1 MTGNEALAVTDPD
14 WYRRL
19 VGVRSSKTTYYPE
32 YRHTAESRDRSIRAL
47 EPVSRALTTLE
58 GGPERLVEA
67 VVTAAAEIF
76 AADGV
81 ACLVSHPAFAEQPY
95 VLIAMRNGEPD
106 DAPPPEL
113 AAVVNAHSGHASS
126 GSDVRGLV
134 QTALEWKHRSV
145 GWLAARLPPGRT
157 PDETDE
163 AILRT
168 LANQTVV
175 AIQNSWLYADAER
188 LRAEAMRAY
197 DEMALHVRD
206 LETRNRQLH
215 EARSALAEA
224 REREAVAVERQRIA
238 RELHDNVAQHV
249 LSIGMNVEWCRAAIT
264 DPHVAER
271 LLLAKELA
279 RSTVDHIRQAIFEL
293 SAVGDPTGRGLPFA
307 LRRLAAEEFG
317 LGASAVTVR
326 VVGRGVPLREHV
338 ERAMYMIAREAVFN
352 AFRHAAA
359 QRVSLRLSYR
369 SGSLRLSV
377 TDDGYGDAQDLR
389 RYIQR
394 PGPWHADG
402 LHCGLANMAERAR
415 ELGGDLT
422 ITRAPGHGIRIRV
435 WVPIDE
441 AGQR

>member
-1 MTGNEALAVTDPD
+1 MTGNETAALADQD

-67 VVTAAAEIF
+67 VVSATAEIF
-76 AADGV
+76 SAVGV
-81 ACLVSHPAFAEQPY
+81 ACLISHPAFGERPY
-95 VLIAMRNGEPD
+95 VLLGATDDGPD

-113 AAVVNAHSGHASS
+113 TAVVNAHAGQELGMDALH
-126 GSDVRGLV
+126 RLLLTGLV
-134 QTALEWKHRSV
+134 WNDQSV
-145 GWLAARLPPGRT
+145 GWLAARLPPGREQ
-157 PDETDE
+157 DETDE

-197 DEMALHVRD
+197 DEMAQHVRD
-206 LETRNRQLH
+206 LETRNRELD

-224 REREAVAVERQRIA
+224 REREVVAVERQRIA

-249 LSIGMNVEWCRAAIT
+249 LSIGMNVEWCRGITADPALAA
-264 DPHVAER
+264 R

-279 RSTVDHIRQAIFEL
+279 RSTIDHIRQAIFEL
-293 SAVGDPTGRGLPFA
+293 SAVGDPATRGLPFA
-307 LRRLAAEEFG
+307 LRRLATDEFG

-326 VVGRGVPLREHV
+326 VVGRSEKLSEHI
-338 ERAMYMIAREAVFN
+338 ERSMYMIAREAVFN

-359 QRVSLRLSYR
+359 HHVSMRLSYR
-369 SGSLRLSV
+369 SGSLRLTI
-377 TDDGYGDAQDLR
+377 TDDGDGDARELR
-389 RYIQR
+389 RYIEG
-394 PGPWHADG
+394 PGPWHSDG
-402 LHCGLANMAERAR
+402 LHCGLVNMAERAR
-415 ELGGDLT
+415 ELGGELT
-422 ITRAPGHGIRIRV
+422 ITRAPGRGIRISVRASLHEV
-435 WVPIDE
+435 
-441 AGQR
+441 G